1 MVFTFYNSQPILA
14 STVVFLNKSKKTKT
28 NFVSRKTSKL
38 LCHMSKI
45 HFIKHH
51 LINIWLNLIIHQSLP
66 YYFRAMC
73 RLWHQDKTAALVS
86 VYSEVF
92 EVLTLRSHWMKQ
104 ELLGSNRRPRE
115 RHHQQLFTYSFV
127 LYYYFYL
134 LCSSSIMYQLSPRY
148 CY

>member
-1 MVFTFYNSQPILA
+1 
-14 STVVFLNKSKKTKT
+14 
-28 NFVSRKTSKL
+28 
-38 LCHMSKI
+38 MSKI

-115 RHHQQLFTYSFV
+115 RHHQQLLLCLKYKSPDAYSF
-127 LYYYFYL
+127 LEFFSIQDALFDTARL
-134 LCSSSIMYQLSPRY
+134 LKFHIFCPARMSNMYSLFIFFTEF
-148 CY
+148 